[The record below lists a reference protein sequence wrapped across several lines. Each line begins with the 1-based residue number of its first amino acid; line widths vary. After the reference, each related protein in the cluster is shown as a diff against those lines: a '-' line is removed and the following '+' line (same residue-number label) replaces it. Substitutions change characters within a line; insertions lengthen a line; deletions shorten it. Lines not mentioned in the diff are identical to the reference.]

1 MNREK
6 VEKLVNEALD
16 ENPSL
21 FLIDLSIT
29 AANKI
34 KVIIDGDKGVPL
46 SECIRVSR
54 NVEHNLDREEEDFSL
69 EVSSPD
75 IAEPLRF
82 QRQYQKNIEKL
93 LKVSTEE
100 ENYEGRLIA
109 VSDTGIQ
116 LEWKTREKKPIGKG
130 KVTVTHNKEINFED
144 IIQAKVKI
152 VF

>member
-6 VEKLVNEALD
+6 VERLVNEALE

-34 KVIIDGDKGVPL
+34 KIIIDGDNGVPL

-54 NVEHNLDREEEDFSL
+54 KVEHNLDRESEDFSL

-75 IAEPLRF
+75 IAEPLRYK
-82 QRQYQKNIEKL
+82 RQYKKNIEKI
-93 LKVSTEE
+93 LKVSTQEKD
-100 ENYEGRLIA
+100 YEGKLVG
-109 VSDTGIQ
+109 VSDESIVLT
-116 LEWKTREKKPIGKG
+116 WKSREKKPVGKG
-130 KVTVTHNKEINFED
+130 KITVTHEEEINFKD
-144 IIQAKVKI
+144 INQAKVKI